1 MGRKINRQARGKTK
15 SKIESNLIAGL
26 LSERAGKAKKSSGVP
41 TLDPRL
47 VGKPSGFMSTH
58 SPASRYTDSKGA
70 ADHLG
75 ISKAMFFRLRAKGYF
90 QPSSVTGRYHI
101 DDLDSEARG
110 IPATPGS
117 SISAEAATQT
127 TFGKAETTP
136 PLAHGGRPSK
146 TVGLELIAI

>member
-1 MGRKINRQARGKTK
+1 MGRKTNPARNNATKFQTNLLEGLLTHRRMEHRNPHDKVSARETDKMERGAVHLQAAPKTK
-15 SKIESNLIAGL
+15 
-26 LSERAGKAKKSSGVP
+26 
-41 TLDPRL
+41 
-47 VGKPSGFMSTH
+47 
-58 SPASRYTDSKGA
+58 YTNAKGA

-146 TVGLELIAI
+146 TVGLESIAI